1 MKDKLNEDVFKG
13 TFCWEGKKILKI
25 KRKDEYAF
33 EKKKDKNGYTLKEKR
48 TEKKTE
54 MVSTI

>member
-1 MKDKLNEDVFKG
+1 MKDKLNVFKG